1 MKEVGPLA
9 LGKES
14 GGSWQLCVA
23 NQPDSLPN
31 KINEAI
37 FGRGL

>member
-14 GGSWQLCVA
+14 GGSWQLSCVA
-23 NQPDSLPN
+23 NQPDSFAN

-37 FGRGL
+37 FGRG